1 MNVWNEAQ
9 DIDAMSSNQWLNYR
23 DELLDEFYRRGY
35 VLKPTIGCGNC
46 DPAEDYAC
54 FSCECEQINQVRGI
68 ES

>member
-9 DIDAMSSNQWLNYR
+9 DIDTMSSNEWLNYR

-46 DPAEDYAC
+46 DSAEEYAC